1 MTSTERLLT
10 AADFREPDRVP
21 IELQIGASARELPEL
36 DRIVEF
42 VDTQADNF
50 IGIGCV
56 DWGFFGLNSEYSE
69 EVIEDIPGQYR
80 RIRRIYRTREAGDF
94 FAITRHAYP
103 HLDAPD
109 FRWERRFID
118 TIDEMARLAEAPR
131 TSRQFDAD
139 AYNRGVEQIGERGVA
154 MTSVMHPL
162 GTLVRQ
168 ANMVEVYGWLMLEP
182 EIMHRFLESTNTQ
195 ARDTVLAMGR
205 AGIEP
210 WFGTWA
216 LEMLIPPWMGRRL
229 FDEWV
234 FPYDKMV
241 NDAIHIIG
249 GRHRSHCHGESMGF
263 LVRMAEMGLDA
274 TEPLE
279 PPPFGDVDLA
289 EAKRLVGD
297 HMMLSGNI
305 PSQDFVTCTPEQVR
319 QWVKDAIAAA
329 APGGGF
335 SLRTTG
341 GHAGIDPYL
350 DNDTL
355 AHIIRNVEAYIEA
368 GLEYG
373 EYPIRL

>member
-1 MTSTERLLT
+1 MTSYQRLLT
-10 AADFREPDRVP
+10 AAQFGEPDRVP
-21 IELQIGASARELPEL
+21 IELQVGANARELPEL
-36 DRIVEF
+36 ERIVEF
-42 VDTQADNF
+42 IDTQADNF
-50 IGIGCV
+50 IDVGCV
-56 DWGFFGLNSEYSE
+56 NWGFFGLDSDYSE
-69 EVIEDIPGQYR
+69 EIIEDIPGQYR
-80 RIRRIYRTREAGDF
+80 RIRRTHQTREAGEF
-94 FAITRHAYP
+94 SAITRHTYP
-103 HLDAPD
+103 HLDASD

-118 TIDEMARLAEAPR
+118 TIEEMARLADAPR
-131 TSRQFDAD
+131 SVRPFDA
-139 AYNRGVEQIGERGVA
+139 ATYNRGVEQIGQRGVPC
-154 MTSVMHPL
+154 TSVMHPL

-182 EIMHRFLESTNTQ
+182 AIMHRFLEKANLQ

-205 AGIEP
+205 EGIEP
-210 WFGTWA
+210 WFTTYA
-216 LEMLIPPWMGRRL
+216 LEMLIPPWMGQRL

-234 FPYDKMV
+234 FPYDRMV

-263 LVRMAEMGLDA
+263 LERMVEMGLDA

-297 HMMLSGNI
+297 RMMLSGNI
-305 PSQDFVTCTPEQVR
+305 PSQDFLTCTPDQVR
-319 QWVKDAIAAA
+319 EWVKDAIAAA

-341 GHAGIDPYL
+341 GHAAIDPYL
-350 DNDTL
+350 DRDTL

-373 EYPIRL
+373 EYPMRI